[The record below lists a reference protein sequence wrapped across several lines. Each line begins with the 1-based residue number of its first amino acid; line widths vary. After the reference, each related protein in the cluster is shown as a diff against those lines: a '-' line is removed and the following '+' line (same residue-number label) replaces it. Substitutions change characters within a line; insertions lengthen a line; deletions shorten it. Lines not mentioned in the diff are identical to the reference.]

1 MVSNTTNELCWTED
15 ELIERLRKGQEEAY
29 RVLVREYHSR
39 LYSLACGITLDR
51 AESQDI
57 VQEVFLKVYSNIK
70 RFGGKSSLFT
80 WLRRITVNE
89 SLNWRRR
96 AKRRF
101 RWKHQSLETGGIEG
115 GPELESED
123 AGPEAMYQKKELEKS
138 LNNGLN
144 SLSEE
149 ARTMFILRELEGLSY
164 DEIAA
169 QLNLRKG
176 TVSSR
181 LFYARQRLKEFLER
195 DQRGS

>member
-1 MVSNTTNELCWTED
+1 MTYGWTED

-39 LYSLACGITLDR
+39 LYGLACGITLDR
-51 AESQDI
+51 EESQDI
-57 VQEVFLKVYSNIK
+57 LQEVFLKVCSNIK
-70 RFGGKSSLFT
+70 GFKGKSTLFT

-101 RWKHQSLETGGIEG
+101 RWKHQPLETERIEG
-115 GPELESED
+115 GPGLKSEESNPED
-123 AGPEAMYQKKELEKS
+123 MYQKKELEKS

-144 SLSEE
+144 LLSEE
-149 ARTMFILRELEGLSY
+149 ARTIFVLRELEGLSY

-169 QLNLRKG
+169 QMNLRKG

-181 LFYARQRLKEFLER
+181 LFYARQKLKEFLER
-195 DQRGS
+195 DQEEE

>member
-1 MVSNTTNELCWTED
+1 MIYGWTED
-15 ELIERLRKGQEEAY
+15 ELIERLKKRQEEAY
-29 RVLVREYHSR
+29 RILVSEYHSR

-51 AESQDI
+51 EESQDI
-57 VQEVFLKVYSNIK
+57 LQDVFLKVYSNIK
-70 RFGGKSSLFT
+70 GFKGKSSLFT

-101 RWKHQSLETGGIEG
+101 RWKHQPLATGEAED
-115 GPELESED
+115 GPEPESEEP
-123 AGPEAMYQKKELEKS
+123 GPENMVQKKELEKS

-144 SLSEE
+144 LLSEE
-149 ARTMFILRELEGLSY
+149 SRTIFVLRELEGLSY

-181 LFYARQRLKEFLER
+181 LFYARQRLKEFLEKEPGGGR
-195 DQRGS
+195 

>member
-1 MVSNTTNELCWTED
+1 MTYGWTED

-39 LYSLACGITLDR
+39 LYGLACGITLDR
-51 AESQDI
+51 EESQDI
-57 VQEVFLKVYSNIK
+57 LQEVFLKVCSNIK
-70 RFGGKSSLFT
+70 GFKGKSSLFT

-101 RWKHQSLETGGIEG
+101 RWKHQPLETERIEG
-115 GPELESED
+115 GPELESEESN
-123 AGPEAMYQKKELEKS
+123 PEDMYQKKELEKS

-144 SLSEE
+144 LLSEE
-149 ARTMFILRELEGLSY
+149 ARTIFVLRELEGLSY

-169 QLNLRKG
+169 QMNLRKG

-195 DQRGS
+195 DQEEE

>member
-1 MVSNTTNELCWTED
+1 MTYGWTED
-15 ELIERLRKGQEEAY
+15 ELIKRLRKGQEEAY

-39 LYSLACGITLDR
+39 LYGLACGITLDR
-51 AESQDI
+51 EESQDI
-57 VQEVFLKVYSNIK
+57 LQEVFLKVCSNIK
-70 RFGGKSSLFT
+70 GFKGKSSLFT

-101 RWKHQSLETGGIEG
+101 RWKHQPLETERIEG
-115 GPELESED
+115 GPELESEESN
-123 AGPEAMYQKKELEKS
+123 PEDMYQKKELEKS

-144 SLSEE
+144 LLSEE
-149 ARTMFILRELEGLSY
+149 ARTIFVLRELEGLSY

-169 QLNLRKG
+169 QMNLRKG

-195 DQRGS
+195 DQEEE